1 MQPSI
6 SFGINDWRNQL
17 LDLDCTCQVKCI
29 AYTLSMHWREG
40 KRCYPSQRVLAE
52 EAGVDPKTVRKALN
66 FLEEVGL
73 IKRKK
78 LKIKALSFDLCEY
91 EFFGVDT
98 EGNTEGNTGGNTE
111 GNTGGNHTPEIR
123 EIREVREVREHI
135 SDKSSICVP
144 KRKNATLVP
153 DDWQPDEKTRNKL
166 LSNGLDPVLVAEK
179 FKNSC
184 HAKGLKYIDFNR
196 AVLAWDWSRDP
207 AVKRKSPQDDPFY
220 VEWPV

>member
-1 MQPSI
+1 
-6 SFGINDWRNQL
+6 
-17 LDLDCTCQVKCI
+17 
-29 AYTLSMHWREG
+29 MHWREG

-98 EGNTEGNTGGNTE
+98 GGNTE
-111 GNTGGNHTPEIR
+111 GNTGGNHTPEI
-123 EIREVREVREHI
+123 REVREHI

-166 LSNGLDPVLVAEK
+166 LSNGLDPALVAEK